1 MKIKD
6 IVTFVPKSITPQKG
20 VTYNLYSLP
29 AENGGYPPTQNGE
42 IRSLIQLFR
51 RKELQN
57 GFFSRIPNRYH
68 SIYSPSSYSSSKC
81 FTHGS

>member
-1 MKIKD
+1 M
-6 IVTFVPKSITPQKG
+6 THNG
-20 VTYNLYSLP
+20 YC

-57 GFFSRIPNRYH
+57 RFPSRIPNRYH
-68 SIYSPSSYSSSKC
+68 SIYSPSSYFSLKYI
-81 FTHGS
+81 THGL